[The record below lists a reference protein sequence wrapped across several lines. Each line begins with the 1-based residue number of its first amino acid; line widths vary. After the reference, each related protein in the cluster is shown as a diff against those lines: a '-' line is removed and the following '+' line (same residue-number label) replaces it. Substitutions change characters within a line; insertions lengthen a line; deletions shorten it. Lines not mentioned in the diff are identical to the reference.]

1 MSLQIEMLD
10 ETEPSRVGAAL
21 RGRLDGGSASEFD
34 RQMLPWLDSPRVQ
47 TLVLELSGLDYISS
61 AGLRS
66 IFRARKQLAL
76 RDARLLLLNPQ
87 PQVQR
92 VFDIVKAVP
101 LSEIFNS
108 VEELDAYLERIQ
120 APDSDS

>member
-10 ETEPSRVGAAL
+10 ETEPARAGAAL
-21 RGRLDGGSASEFD
+21 RGRLDGGSANEFD
-34 RQMLPWLDSPRVQ
+34 RQMQPWLDSPRVQ

-66 IFRARKQLAL
+66 IFRARKQLAQ
-76 RDARLLLLNPQ
+76 REARLLLLNPQ

-120 APDSDS
+120 APDAGS

>member
-10 ETEPSRVGAAL
+10 DDEPGRASVAL
-21 RGRLDGGSASEFD
+21 RGRLDGSSTAEFD
-34 RQMLPWLDSPRVQ
+34 RQLLPWLESPRVA

-66 IFRARKQLAL
+66 IFRVRKVLSH
-76 RDARLLLLNPQ
+76 RHGRLLLLNPQ

-101 LSEIFNS
+101 LSEIFESN
-108 VEELDAYLERIQ
+108 EELDAYLDRLQ
-120 APDSDS
+120 DRSGD